1 MAEWDREP
9 LVPVTVTVTEP
20 AEVKVHDNVDE
31 PEPPVTVVGDR
42 VQALLS
48 LARATSAENPLT
60 GAILIM
66 EVPGEPTVVVTVV
79 GAALIAKSA
88 TEVTV

>member
-1 MAEWDREP
+1 M
-9 LVPVTVTVTEP
+9 PVTVTVTEP
-20 AEVKVHDNVDE
+20 ADENVHDNVDE
-31 PEPPVTVVGDR
+31 PEPPVIVAGDR

-48 LARATSAENPLT
+48 LVRATSAENPLT
-60 GAILIM
+60 GAIVIV

-79 GAALIAKSA
+79 GVALIVKSA

>member
-1 MAEWDREP
+1 M
-9 LVPVTVTVTEP
+9 
-20 AEVKVHDNVDE
+20 HDNVDE
-31 PEPPVTVVGDR
+31 PEPPVIVAGDG

-48 LARATSAENPLT
+48 LVRATSAENPLT
-60 GAILIM
+60 GAIVIV

-79 GAALIAKSA
+79 GAALIVKSA

>member
-31 PEPPVTVVGDR
+31 PEPPVIVAGDR

-48 LARATSAENPLT
+48 LVRATSAENPLT
-60 GAILIM
+60 GAIVIV

-79 GAALIAKSA
+79 GVALIVKSA
-88 TEVTV
+88 TEVIV

>member
-20 AEVKVHDNVDE
+20 AEVKVHDIVDE
-31 PEPPVTVVGDR
+31 PEPPATVAGDR

-48 LARATSAENPLT
+48 LVRATSAENPLT
-60 GAILIM
+60 GAIVIV
-66 EVPGEPTVVVTVV
+66 EVPGEFTATATAVGLATMVKSNAVVTV
-79 GAALIAKSA
+79 
-88 TEVTV
+88 

>member
-1 MAEWDREP
+1 
-9 LVPVTVTVTEP
+9 VPVTVTVTEP
-20 AEVKVHDNVDE
+20 ADENVHDNVDK
-31 PEPPVTVVGDR
+31 PEPPVIVAGDR

-48 LARATSAENPLT
+48 SVRATSAENPLT
-60 GAILIM
+60 GAIVIV

-79 GAALIAKSA
+79 GVALIVKSA

>member
-20 AEVKVHDNVDE
+20 AEVKVHDNVDK
-31 PEPPVTVVGDR
+31 PEPPVTVVGER

-48 LARATSAENPLT
+48 LVRATSAENPLT
-60 GAILIM
+60 GTIVIV
-66 EVPGEPTVVVTVV
+66 EVPGEPTVVVTVAGV
-79 GAALIAKSA
+79 ALIVKSA

>member
-1 MAEWDREP
+1 M
-9 LVPVTVTVTEP
+9 PVTVTVTEP

-31 PEPPVTVVGDR
+31 PEPPVIVAGDR

-48 LARATSAENPLT
+48 LVRATSAENPLT
-60 GAILIM
+60 GAIVIV

-79 GAALIAKSA
+79 GVALIVKSA
-88 TEVTV
+88 TEVIV